1 MKRKR
6 NLWKKQTTVVVVLA
20 LILLVACGQNNT
32 SNGDGRKETIRIGYQ
47 KSGPILLL
55 KSEKKLED
63 ELGKL
68 GYKVEWSEFNT
79 GASILEALNAG
90 SIDFATAGDTPSVF
104 AASKGMDLKY
114 IAGGPASPSSEGI
127 LIKNDSNIKSIKDLK
142 GKRVAY
148 NKASIS
154 QYFLNEALEDA
165 GLSMEDVESVYLNP
179 PDASLAFEQGEVDA
193 WVIWD
198 PYLASSESKGNKVLQ
213 NSAGIVENRTLF
225 MASSSVIK
233 NDKEVVHKVVEEL
246 AAAGQE
252 INEDPTEAA
261 SLLSE
266 ATNLPE
272 EIWINVLKRKKSDVN
287 YIDQTMINELQRQ
300 ADGLQKAKLTE
311 KRAKIQQFVWQPDKK
326 TVD

>member
-1 MKRKR
+1 MKSKR
-6 NLWKKQTTVVVVLA
+6 NLWKKQVFAVVVLA
-20 LILLVACGQNNT
+20 LILLTACGQNTN
-32 SNGDGRKETIRIGYQ
+32 NGDGRKGTIRIGYQ

-55 KSEKKLED
+55 KKEKRLED

-104 AASKGMDLKY
+104 AAAKGMDLKY

-127 LIKNDSNIKSIKDLK
+127 LIKKDSNITSIKDLK

-154 QYFLNEALEDA
+154 QYFLNEALEEA
-165 GLSMEDVESVYLNP
+165 GLSIEDVESVYLNP

-233 NDKEVVHKVVEEL
+233 NDEEVVHKVVEEL

-252 INEDPTEAA
+252 INEDPAEAA

-272 EIWINVLKRKKSDVN
+272 EIWIQVLKRKKSDVN
-287 YIDQTMINELQRQ
+287 YFDQTMTGELQRQ

-311 KRAKIQQFVWQPDKK
+311 ERAEIKEFVWQPAKI

>member
-1 MKRKR
+1 MKSKR
-6 NLWKKQTTVVVVLA
+6 NLWKKQVVVVAVFA
-20 LILLVACGQNNT
+20 LILLTACGQKNT
-32 SNGDGRKETIRIGYQ
+32 TNRDERKETIRIGYQ

-55 KSEKKLED
+55 KKEKRLED

-104 AASKGMDLKY
+104 AAAKGMDLKY

-127 LIKNDSNIKSIKDLK
+127 LIKNDSNIRSIKDLK

-165 GLSMEDVESVYLNP
+165 GLSIEDVESVYLNP
-179 PDASLAFEQGEVDA
+179 PDASIAFEQGQVDA

-198 PYLASSESKGNKVLQ
+198 PYLASSESKGNNVLL

-225 MASSSVIK
+225 MASSSIIK
-233 NDKEVVHKVVEEL
+233 NDEEVVHKVVEEL

-252 INEDPTEAA
+252 INKDPAEAA
-261 SLLSE
+261 TLLSE

-272 EIWINVLKRKKSDVN
+272 EIWIKVLKRKKSGVN
-287 YIDQTMINELQRQ
+287 YIDQTMTGELQRQ

-311 KRAKIQQFVWQPDKK
+311 ERAEIKEFVWQPSKK
-326 TVD
+326 PAD